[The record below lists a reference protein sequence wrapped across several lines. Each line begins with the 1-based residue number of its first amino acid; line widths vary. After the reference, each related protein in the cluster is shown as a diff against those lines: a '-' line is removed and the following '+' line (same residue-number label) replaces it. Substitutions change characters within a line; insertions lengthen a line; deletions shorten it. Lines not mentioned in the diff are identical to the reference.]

1 MKRVLLIVNP
11 VAGKKQ
17 IKPNFFNIVTEMSD
31 AGCQI
36 VVKTTTGRGDAT
48 DFAYKAAKNDECDLI
63 VCAGGDGT
71 FNETLSGVLQSG
83 NDKVELGYIPA
94 GSTND
99 FANSLKIPLKPVAAV
114 KSILKNEPTL
124 IDVGKF
130 NDRYFSYVASF
141 GAFTKV
147 SYTTSQDLKNVLG
160 HMAYVLEGIKDLPT
174 IRAEHIRLE
183 TENGSIDGDYIF
195 GAICNSTS
203 LGGIL
208 TINPDVVDMNDGL
221 FEILLVRLP
230 RNIIELNNIIFALNN
245 HDYSGDMITF
255 LSASHAEIFASAQMA
270 WTLDGEFMNGSD
282 KIVMQN
288 IHDAIRII
296 VPGEK

>member
-1 MKRVLLIVNP
+1 MKKMLLIMNP
-11 VAGKKQ
+11 NAGLKKANKYLTD
-17 IKPNFFNIVTEMSD
+17 ILMIFAKHDYEVTVCLTQKS
-31 AGCQI
+31 
-36 VVKTTTGRGDAT
+36 GDAT
-48 DFAYKAAKNDECDLI
+48 EYAKTLAASHDLA
-63 VCAGGDGT
+63 VCIGGDGT
-71 FNETLSGVLQSG
+71 FNETIEGIVDSNCGVP
-83 NDKVELGYIPA
+83 VGYIPS

-99 FANSLKIPLKPVAAV
+99 FAASMGLSRRVLTAAEDVVTGIERKID
-114 KSILKNEPTL
+114 I
-124 IDVGKF
+124 GKF

>member
-1 MKRVLLIVNP
+1 MLLIMNP
-11 VAGKKQ
+11 NAGLKKANKYLPD
-17 IKPNFFNIVTEMSD
+17 ILMIFAKHDYEVTVCLTQKS
-31 AGCQI
+31 
-36 VVKTTTGRGDAT
+36 GDAT
-48 DFAYKAAKNDECDLI
+48 EYAKTLAASHDLA
-63 VCAGGDGT
+63 VCIGGDGT
-71 FNETLSGVLQSG
+71 FNETIEGIVDSNCGVP
-83 NDKVELGYIPA
+83 VGYIPS

-99 FANSLKIPLKPVAAV
+99 FAASMGLSRRVLTAAEDVVTGIERKID
-114 KSILKNEPTL
+114 I
-124 IDVGKF
+124 GKF
-130 NDRYFSYVASF
+130 NYRYFSYVSSF

-208 TINPDVVDMNDGL
+208 TINPDVVDM
-221 FEILLVRLP
+221 
-230 RNIIELNNIIFALNN
+230 IELNNIIFALNN